1 MPPTIPVV
9 PGANANIL
17 SAAINRAWAQ
27 FGIGTFEF
35 WSIFND
41 FIFRDT
47 TATAVAPGGIQALD
61 GFYPIF
67 VNDGL
72 QYSPKGRF
80 EKWDVQENTAV
91 AMVGPIR
98 AERYDSPA
106 QPVEMRE
113 GEDPTGMIR
122 QIIQGSLKL
131 WGDFL
136 PMQLF
141 IDMLVNGRWGTRTL
155 TTYDG
160 LSLFNALHRVNT
172 TTKDPRLAALT
183 LSNILQLP
191 GAVDESAF
199 TKALTKLQRQPD
211 FNGKILPN
219 AMGLGTVLILCPS
232 EQVMVRWAHVL
243 GAPGMVINQLIQQGQ
258 NAGISSVIVGRAQ
271 LVVVPYLVTMADST
285 VGFDPEKR
293 SYMFARTP
301 GRKPFIV
308 REEQPPRVR
317 QTTGTDKWA
326 HEQNAILYYARA
338 YVGVGLGEYRGIL
351 AIDEK

>member
-9 PGANANIL
+9 PAANANIL

-27 FGIGTFEF
+27 YGAGSFEF
-35 WSIFND
+35 WSIFGD

-47 TATAVAPGGIQALD
+47 TATKVSDGAIQATD
-61 GFYPIF
+61 GYYPIF

-72 QYSPKGRF
+72 QYTPKGRY
-80 EKWDVQENTAV
+80 EKWDVQENTAAV
-91 AMVGPIR
+91 MVGPIT
-98 AERYDSPA
+98 AQRYDSPA
-106 QPVEMRE
+106 QPVEMRP
-113 GEDPTGMIR
+113 GEDPTGLIR
-122 QIIQGSLKL
+122 QVIQGALKL

-141 IDMLVNGRWGTRTL
+141 VDMLVNGRWGTRAL

-160 LSLFNALHRVNT
+160 QALFSASHRVNI
-172 TTKDPRLAALT
+172 TTKVPALAART
-183 LSNILQLP
+183 LSNLLQLP

-199 TKALTKLQRQPD
+199 AKALTTLQRQPD

-219 AMGLGTVLILCPS
+219 AMGVGTVLILCPS

-258 NAGISSVIVGRAQ
+258 NAGISSVLVGRAQ

-301 GRKPFIV
+301 QRKPFIF
-308 REEQPPRVR
+308 REEETPRVR
-317 QTTGTDKWA
+317 QTTGTDMPA
-326 HEQNAILYYARA
+326 HEQNAILYYARS
-338 YVGVGLGEYRGIL
+338 YVGVGLGEYRNIL

>member
-9 PGANANIL
+9 PGANANLL

-27 FGIGTFEF
+27 YGAGTFEF
-35 WSIFND
+35 WSMFND

-47 TATAVAPGGIQALD
+47 TATKVSEGAIQALD
-61 GFYPIF
+61 GYYPIF

-72 QYSPKGRF
+72 QYSPKPRF
-80 EKWDVQENTAV
+80 AKWDVQENTAAV
-91 AMVGPIR
+91 MVGPIT
-98 AERYDSPA
+98 AQRYDSPA
-106 QPVEMRE
+106 QPVEMRP
-113 GEDPTGMIR
+113 GEDPTGLIR
-122 QIIQGSLKL
+122 QVIGGALKL

-141 IDMLVNGRWGTRTL
+141 VDMLVNGRWGTKAL

-160 LSLFNALHRVNT
+160 QPLFSASHRVNT
-172 TTKDPRLAALT
+172 TTKDPKLAAAT
-183 LSNILQLP
+183 LSNLLALP

-199 TKALTKLQRQPD
+199 TKALDRLRRQPD

-219 AMGLGTVLILCPS
+219 AMGVGTVLVLCPS
-232 EQVMVRWAHVL
+232 EQVMVRWAHYL
-243 GAPGMVINQLIQQGQ
+243 GAPGMNLSQVIQQGQ
-258 NAGISSVIVGRAQ
+258 NAGITSVIVGRAQ

-301 GRKPFIV
+301 QRKPFIL
-308 REEQPPRVR
+308 REEQPPQVK
-317 QTTGTDKWA
+317 QTSGDDMPA
-326 HEQNAILYYARA
+326 HEQNAILYYARS
-338 YVGVGLGEYRGIL
+338 YVGVGLGEYRNIL